1 MVTNIENHSIF
12 IKNSKLIIG
21 LISSIDKKRRT
32 YEAISLDSKKI
43 SFGFKDLIY
52 DFKDIEF
59 SSNNESIEIS
69 LFLLWKKLFG
79 QFQTIN
85 LKEFVEISTI
95 FFKLN
100 NLERPEM
107 SINFN

>member
-69 LFLLWKKLFG
+69 LFLLWKKLYG

-85 LKEFVEISTI
+85 LKEFLKYQLI
-95 FFKLN
+95 FL
-100 NLERPEM
+100 
-107 SINFN
+107 S